1 MDLLD
6 LFNHLLNVAAPAA
19 FIAWVLVAV
28 GRFLG
33 GPRTGIP
40 RWWMQWAITFGAGL
54 LTSLAGLIVT
64 GRDGSMVTYAALA
77 AVCGTVQWFV
87 MRGWS
92 R

>member
-6 LFNHLLNVAAPAA
+6 LFNHLLNFAAPAA
-19 FIAWVLVAV
+19 FIAGVLVVV

-40 RWWMQWAITFGAGL
+40 RGWMQWAITFGAGL

-64 GRDGSMVTYAALA
+64 GRDGAMTTYAALA
-77 AVCGTVQWFV
+77 AVCGTVQWLV
-87 MRGWS
+87 MRGWG